1 MSMPT
6 ELYHPR
12 YWPTWFGILI
22 LRIVAALPFKAK
34 LIAGRALG
42 FLGFHLVKRRRHIV
56 ETNIRLCFPD
66 LDEEAQKK
74 LVKDTFASNG
84 IGFFEIAWGWWAN
97 IKDLENRYDVSGLEH
112 LEAAKADGG
121 GVLLI
126 GAHFV
131 NLDLGGVLVNH
142 VSPIDTIYRKNNNPV
157 LEYVITKG
165 RQRTYERVL
174 ERKEMRT
181 IVRRLREGR
190 TVWYS
195 PDQDF
200 GRNNAVFA
208 PFFGVEAATLVTTS
222 RLAKM
227 GKAKPVGIA
236 HYRNPQT
243 NRYHIVYM
251 PVSDE
256 FPSGDD
262 LKDASIINAML
273 EKAIRV
279 YPEQYMWVHRR
290 FKTRPEG
297 EPSLY

>member
-42 FLGFHLVKRRRHIV
+42 LLGFHLVKRRRHIV
-56 ETNIRLCFPD
+56 ETNIRLCFPE
-66 LDEEAQKK
+66 LDEDAQKK
-74 LVKDTFASNG
+74 LVKATFASNG

-97 IKDLENRYDVSGLEH
+97 IKDLENRYDVTGLEH

-165 RQRTYERVL
+165 RKRTYESVL

-181 IVRRLREGR
+181 IVRKLREGK

-227 GKAKPVGIA
+227 GKAKPVGVA
-236 HYRNPQT
+236 HYRNPET

-251 PVSDE
+251 PVSNE

-262 LKDASIINAML
+262 LKDATIINAML

-297 EPSLY
+297 EPSFY

>member
-208 PFFGVEAATLVTTS
+208 PFFGIEAATLVTTS